1 MAGEGQE
8 DVVEVGGVQA
18 ERPHVALVQ
27 PGEQGTGGAEAAVDR
42 DPHGVALPGRALVGE
57 LGGAGGLLAGEVDA
71 QVTAGH
77 ALLELGRGALGD
89 ELPAVP
95 RGDLLQAV
103 TSALAT
109 RQVMAVDLRLD
120 TALDRLREAL
130 AAEEITA
137 MRERIDEIDQAIID
151 LWLER
156 ARISQA
162 VGKTRMASGGTRLV
176 LSRER
181 EIVER
186 FREALGPDGTQIA
199 LMILRAGRGP
209 L

>member
-1 MAGEGQE
+1 MTDVMDQPTGAGE
-8 DVVEVGGVQA
+8 
-18 ERPHVALVQ
+18 
-27 PGEQGTGGAEAAVDR
+27 T
-42 DPHGVALPGRALVGE
+42 
-57 LGGAGGLLAGEVDA
+57 
-71 QVTAGH
+71 
-77 ALLELGRGALGD
+77 
-89 ELPAVP
+89 
-95 RGDLLQAV
+95 
-103 TSALAT
+103 
-109 RQVMAVDLRLD
+109 
-120 TALDRLREAL
+120 L
-130 AAEEITA
+130 AADEIRA

-156 ARISQA
+156 ANLSQR

-186 FREALGPDGTQIA
+186 FREALGADGTQVA

>member
-1 MAGEGQE
+1 MTA
-8 DVVEVGGVQA
+8 D
-18 ERPHVALVQ
+18 LIDQ
-27 PGEQGTGGAEAAVDR
+27 PT
-42 DPHGVALPGRALVGE
+42 
-57 LGGAGGLLAGEVDA
+57 GAGAD
-71 QVTAGH
+71 Q
-77 ALLELGRGALGD
+77 
-89 ELPAVP
+89 P
-95 RGDLLQAV
+95 
-103 TSALAT
+103 
-109 RQVMAVDLRLD
+109 
-120 TALDRLREAL
+120 L
-130 AAEEITA
+130 AADEIRA

-156 ARISQA
+156 ARLSQQ

-186 FREALGPDGTQIA
+186 FRSALGADGTQVA